1 MELEPGAENALYMK
15 MQDMKLQDLKMQDM
29 KMLDLQRLG
38 GDRRPRITAYGSM
51 KTTANCECSLSIDD
65 QNTLALQGRWAE
77 RKSMIGS

>member
-38 GDRRPRITAYGSM
+38 VTVDPA
-51 KTTANCECSLSIDD
+51 
-65 QNTLALQGRWAE
+65 
-77 RKSMIGS
+77 